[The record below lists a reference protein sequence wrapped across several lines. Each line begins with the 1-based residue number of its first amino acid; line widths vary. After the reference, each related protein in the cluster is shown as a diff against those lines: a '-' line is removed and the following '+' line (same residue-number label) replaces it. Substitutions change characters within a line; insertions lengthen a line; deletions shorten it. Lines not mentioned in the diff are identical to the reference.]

1 MSLDLS
7 IRKDFGGFVL
17 DVSLQAENEVLAL
30 LGASGCGKSMTLK
43 CIAGIVKPDEGHII
57 VNGKTLFDSDKGI
70 NISPQE
76 RGAGLLFQNYALFP
90 NMNVEQNIMSGM
102 KRFSVSKAE
111 KKAIC
116 RETMKKF
123 YLDGLEKH
131 RPSQLS
137 GGQQQ
142 RAALARIM
150 VSKPDILMLDEPFSA
165 LDSFLRWELEQELM
179 RVLEDFEGTS
189 IIVSH
194 NRDEVY
200 RISNHIAVIADGKV
214 DCYDE
219 KTSLFAEPKT
229 YQSAL
234 LTGCHNFSRAEYLG
248 ENRVRLIDWNT
259 EIICEDC
266 EEAKY
271 IAVKPGLVKLERNSG
286 GVSAGFRVDKIIDN
300 FNEIILLLSA
310 DSVVSEYSSLN
321 VRVAKEEWQ
330 SFAGSRN
337 INLSLAR
344 ENILILN
351 R

>member
-1 MSLDLS
+1 MSLDLN
-7 IRKDFGGFVL
+7 IKKDFGGFLL
-17 DVSLQAENEVLAL
+17 DVELHAENEVLAL

-43 CIAGIVKPDEGHII
+43 CIAGIVRPDEGFII
-57 VNGKTLFDSDKGI
+57 VNGKTLFDSEKGI

-76 RGAGLLFQNYALFP
+76 RGVGLLFQNYALFP
-90 NMNVEQNIMSGM
+90 NMSVEQNIMTGM
-102 KRFSVSKAE
+102 NRFSVSRAE
-111 KKAIC
+111 KRAVC

-131 RPSQLS
+131 KPSQLS

-200 RISNHIAVIADGKV
+200 RISDHIAVIADGKV

-219 KTSLFAEPKT
+219 KERMFTEPKT

-234 LTGCHNFSRAEYLG
+234 LTGCHNFSRVEHLG
-248 ENRVRLIDWNT
+248 KNRVRLIDWNT
-259 EIICEDC
+259 ELVCEGCDD
-266 EEAKY
+266 AKY
-271 IAVKPGLVKLERNSG
+271 IALRPGIVKLEKKASG
-286 GVSAGFRVDKIIDN
+286 ASAGFRVDKVIDN

-310 DSVVSEYSSLN
+310 DSVVSEYSNLN
-321 VRVAKEEWQ
+321 VRVTKEEWQ
-330 SFAGSRN
+330 PFAGSRS
-337 INLSLAR
+337 INLSLSR
-344 ENILILN
+344 EGILILN